1 MVSAAQTSLIE
12 MEYVIVEQGIT
23 IALMLGVGGIGIA
36 IAIICIILMLYEM
49 NKTLQKNSESLS
61 KIEQHFGDTE
71 EEVKVDKQTQPVV
84 TDNVDDSA

>member
-12 MEYVIVEQGIT
+12 MEYAMEEGIIIMLTGIT
-23 IALMLGVGGIGIA
+23 VT
-36 IAIICIILMLYEM
+36 IICIILMLDRID
-49 NKTLQKNSESLS
+49 KTLQKNGESLS
-61 KIEQHFGDTE
+61 KIEQYLGDTE

>member
-12 MEYVIVEQGIT
+12 KMEYAMEEGIIIMLTGIT
-23 IALMLGVGGIGIA
+23 VT
-36 IAIICIILMLYEM
+36 IICIILMLDRID
-49 NKTLQKNSESLS
+49 KTLQKNGESLS
-61 KIEQHFGDTE
+61 KIEQYLGDTE

>member
-12 MEYVIVEQGIT
+12 MEYAMEE
-23 IALMLGVGGIGIA
+23 GIA
-36 IAIICIILMLYEM
+36 IIIMLTGIAVAIICVILMLYEM

-61 KIEQHFGDTE
+61 KIEQHLGDTE
-71 EEVKVDKQTQPVV
+71 EKVKVDKQIQPVV

>member
-23 IALMLGVGGIGIA
+23 IALMLGVGGIA